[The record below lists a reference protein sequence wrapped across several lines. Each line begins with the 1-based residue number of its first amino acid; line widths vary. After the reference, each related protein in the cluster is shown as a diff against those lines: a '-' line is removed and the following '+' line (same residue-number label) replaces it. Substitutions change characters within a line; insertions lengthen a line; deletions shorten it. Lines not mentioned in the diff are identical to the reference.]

1 MRSIVQTTK
10 FRRDWKREVRSTPD
24 LAEVFVPVLELLVEG
39 KPLPPKAR
47 DHGLSG
53 KWTGF
58 RDCHLRPDLVLIF
71 GVTESEV
78 TLLRIGSHA
87 ELFG

>member
-1 MRSIVQTTK
+1 MRSVVQTNR
-10 FRRDWKREVRSTPD
+10 FRRDWKREIRSSPG
-24 LAEVFVPVLELLVEG
+24 LSQAFVPILELLVEG

-47 DHGLSG
+47 DHALSG

-58 RDCHLRPDLVLIF
+58 RDCHLRPDLVLIY
-71 GVTESEV
+71 GVTEIEV
-78 TLLRIGSHA
+78 TLMRIGSHA